1 MTLQRL
7 SLPSLMGLWL
17 MINFLKEQK
26 VELLK
31 VIETTGGRFVQLENG
46 RVLDT
51 KLQPVLCTGIKAGD
65 YLVKLKSG
73 LNMILTEAQ
82 VLENVGT
89 INPEF
94 DLNQIDTRIRGAE
107 YFKTG
112 DTTFAAVC
120 CVDGNRFLGEFKG
133 QINEIGFENDAKE
146 IAYQAGVNKLVEY
159 SIDEHRARYWR
170 LSNDE

>member
-1 MTLQRL
+1 
-7 SLPSLMGLWL
+7 

-46 RVLDT
+46 RVIDT
-51 KLQPVLCTGIKAGD
+51 KLQPVLCVGIKAGD

-73 LNMILTEAQ
+73 LSMIMTEAQ
-82 VLENVGT
+82 VLENIGA

-94 DLNQIDTRIRGAE
+94 DLNQIDNLIQGAE

-120 CVDGNRFLGEFKG
+120 CVDGNRFLGEYKG
-133 QINEIGFENDAKE
+133 QINEVGFEGDDKE
-146 IAYQAGVNKLVEY
+146 IAYQIGMNKLIEH

-170 LSNDE
+170 LSNDA